1 MIMSKSSQA
10 VKDWRIR
17 TKARIIEAMGS
28 KCNICGYNKCNG
40 ALELHHIDPNGKEFS
55 FGGIRANPKSWDKI
69 VEELKKCVLLCANC
83 HREVEMGITNLPKGV
98 SKFDE
103 EYTEYKSPPVVYKN
117 TCKQCGIEF
126 IKKENGLQY
135 CSSTCWNISSRK
147 VDRPTKE
154 QLKILI
160 ENSSWVE
167 LGKKFGVSDN
177 SVRKWAKTYKLI

>member
-1 MIMSKSSQA
+1 MSKSSQA

-40 ALELHHIDPNGKEFS
+40 ALELHHIDPDGKEFS

-83 HREVEMGITNLPKGV
+83 HREVEMRITSLPEGIN
-98 SKFDE
+98 KFDE

-126 IKKENGLQY
+126 IKKEDGLQY
-135 CSSTCWNISSRK
+135 CSSKQIRIHRSFGFLRFRILERSHLKPVSRFQFLLPFPFSSRSH
-147 VDRPTKE
+147 
-154 QLKILI
+154 QQNKI
-160 ENSSWVE
+160 
-167 LGKKFGVSDN
+167 
-177 SVRKWAKTYKLI
+177 